1 MNVDQSDELLKEA
14 LIISS
19 FVPPGITGR
28 ICQKSP
34 PNKTDLPP
42 NGLLSCLPSGVL
54 RTSCIDLSKAL
65 KQNLLF
71 IRASSQTMSDVISSS
86 REK

>member
-42 NGLLSCLPSGVL
+42 NGLLSRLPSDVL
-54 RTSCIDLSKAL
+54 RTSRIDLSKAS

-71 IRASSQTMSDVISSS
+71 IGASSQTMSEVISSS
-86 REK
+86 RER